1 MTTRDRLQLL
11 PDLPPEQ
18 YDALKADIAERGVV
32 VAIDVDE
39 FEQILDGH
47 HRARATTILLV
58 IRSGL
63 TEEQKRTF
71 SRKANEL
78 RRQLSRERSGT

>member
-18 YDALKADIAERGVV
+18 YDALKADIAECGVV

-39 FEQILDGH
+39 FGPILDGH
-47 HRARATTILLV
+47 HRGPAASPPTRSRCKAFAFRFRSCPTTT
-58 IRSGL
+58 G
-63 TEEQKRTF
+63 
-71 SRKANEL
+71 SRCCV
-78 RRQLSRERSGT
+78 G